1 MRLQSNWQ
9 PGLDHGWK
17 IHFWDGALTWPAAD
31 RRPQLLP
38 MWTPPQGWLRFLTT
52 FLRASN
58 PRWQN
63 ENHHVFYNLAFKV
76 TLLNFHSILVVT
88 QDSPVESGRE
98 QHDSVYTR
106 KWRSLGA
113 ILETGF
119 HSSVGQDWQQI
130 RVDSLGGKNRGRQ
143 IITQRNHFREWWAQW
158 QKSNKMIS

>member
-31 RRPQLLP
+31 RRPQLLS
-38 MWTPPQGWLRFLTT
+38 MWTPPQGCLRFLTT

-76 TLLNFHSILVVT
+76 TLLNSHKVLVIT
-88 QDSPVESGRE
+88 RDSPVESGRE
-98 QHDSVYTR
+98 HTAVWVPGSGAPWGPSWRLASTAVSDKTDSRLELTVWAARTEEDKSLHKGIISESGKHNDKNQTR
-106 KWRSLGA
+106 W
-113 ILETGF
+113 
-119 HSSVGQDWQQI
+119 
-130 RVDSLGGKNRGRQ
+130 
-143 IITQRNHFREWWAQW
+143 
-158 QKSNKMIS
+158 